1 MKKAL
6 ISPIEARSDNNGN
19 EGVRVAAVVEEEF
32 PVAEPFYWVDCPD
45 DCVQDKW
52 IYIDGQFVEVI
63 DPPAELPE
71 PELPVDTVV
80 VI

>member
-6 ISPIEARSDNNGN
+6 ISPIEVRSDNNGN
-19 EGVRVAAVVEEEF
+19 EGVRVAAVVAEEF

-63 DPPAELPE
+63 DPQAELPE

>member
-6 ISPIEARSDNNGN
+6 ISPLEVRLDNNGQ
-19 EGVRVAAVVEEEF
+19 EGLRIAAVVADEF
-32 PVAEPFYWVDCPD
+32 PVAEPLYWVDCPD

-52 IYIDGQFVEVI
+52 IYIDGQFIEVI

-71 PELPVDTVV
+71 PELPINNIIT
-80 VI
+80 I